1 MPVREVLRSRT
12 LQLPAVALSAAGL
25 VAVASSFAVLA
36 AGCGAPPL
44 AERHAERAA
53 AAPAEAE
60 SHAHEGEGREAGH
73 GLEPP
78 AEITTPPLVR
88 MREFHGHLGP
98 YVVLGYRMGEAARRA
113 LASPGY
119 FGLRARVESP
129 LAPPASCLIDGVQLG
144 SGCTTGKRNLV
155 VEGGDIARA
164 VFETKSGKRVS
175 IALRPELPE
184 KLRARIAAVGVEA
197 AGLEVYE
204 AREEDLFTIETGEA
218 R

>member
-1 MPVREVLRSRT
+1 MPVRKVLNHRT
-12 LQLPAVALSAAGL
+12 AKPRAAGISAAGL
-25 VAVASSFAVLA
+25 LAVASSFAVLA
-36 AGCGAPPL
+36 GGCRAPP
-44 AERHAERAA
+44 H
-53 AAPAEAE
+53 
-60 SHAHEGEGREAGH
+60 
-73 GLEPP
+73 

-119 FGLRARVESP
+119 FDLRARVESP

-144 SGCTTGKRNLV
+144 SGCTVGKRNLA
-155 VEGGDIARA
+155 VEEGKIARA
-164 VFETKSGKRVS
+164 VFDSRSGKRAA

-184 KLRARIAAVGVEA
+184 RIRERIAAVGVEA
-197 AGLEVYE
+197 AGMEVFG
-204 AREEDLFTIETGEA
+204 APDGDLFTIETGEA

>member
-1 MPVREVLRSRT
+1 MPVRKVLNHRT
-12 LQLPAVALSAAGL
+12 AKPRAAGISAAGL
-25 VAVASSFAVLA
+25 LAVASSFAVLA
-36 AGCGAPPL
+36 GGCRAPP
-44 AERHAERAA
+44 HAANHLD
-53 AAPAEAE
+53 EAE
-60 SHAHEGEGREAGH
+60 GHEAGH

-119 FGLRARVESP
+119 FDLRARVESP

-144 SGCTTGKRNLV
+144 SGCTVGKRNLA
-155 VEGGDIARA
+155 VEEGKIARA
-164 VFETKSGKRVS
+164 VFDSRSGKRAA
-175 IALRPELPE
+175 IALRPEVPKRIRE
-184 KLRARIAAVGVEA
+184 RIAAVGVEA
-197 AGLEVYE
+197 AGMEVFG
-204 AREEDLFTIETGEA
+204 APDGDLFTIETGEA